1 MKTPTI
7 LTLLISA
14 TSGCLTAYADDQS
27 RNYAPRNYS
36 IIPPSPE
43 VSSLINFYDIPVDY
57 FHGLP
62 DITLPI
68 YELTQG
74 SLKVPVSIRYHG
86 GGVKVDEED
95 SNLGVSWALIS
106 GAIISRT
113 VYGAPDDANEVNLK
127 GLFNPEINNSGRND
141 IALRRY
147 I

>member
-1 MKTPTI
+1 MRNKRI
-7 LTLLISA
+7 KHLLIPKFILETVFVFLAALSVVA
-14 TSGCLTAYADDQS
+14 NDNISS
-27 RNYAPRNYS
+27 YAPRDYS

-86 GGVKVDEED
+86 GGVKVDEMD
-95 SNLGVSWALIS
+95 SNL
-106 GAIISRT
+106 T
-113 VYGAPDDANEVNLK
+113 
-127 GLFNPEINNSGRND
+127 
-141 IALRRY
+141 
-147 I
+147 

>member
-1 MKTPTI
+1 MRNKRI
-7 LTLLISA
+7 KHLLIPKFILETVFVFLAALSVVA
-14 TSGCLTAYADDQS
+14 NDNISS
-27 RNYAPRNYS
+27 YAPRDYS

-86 GGVKVDEED
+86 AQKLPYP
-95 SNLGVSWALIS
+95 NLGPGTAATVQDC
-106 GAIISRT
+106 RT
-113 VYGAPDDANEVNLK
+113 VTLQLDNDFDA
-127 GLFNPEINNSGRND
+127 
-141 IALRRY
+141 A
-147 I
+147 